1 MNTHEH
7 NDHSQTSASEITMSA
22 GRLQPIAGWPL
33 TYVAVIEGVCPGYL
47 WKLMA
52 TRPQWRH
59 AAFAALAQGIL
70 DDPEAFLNRVNGW
83 IATHGGTWNEMI
95 AEVGATLLRMRPREI
110 IEAAMGS
117 CPDGYL
123 GLLDKAGFEA
133 LAEDNYPRLHTIY
146 ASTEPAIRSRKR
158 CLEQLPDFQ
167 EGYLA
172 AVETLDPVLLSPGI
186 VRRYQ
191 GHEAASRLNASVS
204 MIRLLVSNADDTAIR
219 ESLER
224 EERRPFPGWFCRW
237 LQRADQPLPR
247 KLPTDG
253 IECLERVVPATA
265 RSIGQEFGNCLGRDP
280 DGLSTQMVSGVMAM
294 LAWREAGLLI
304 EIVQAED
311 DTWFVR
317 RVHARQN
324 AEVTREHMRSVREML
339 EPVGIKVMIAKSS
352 PPKLEPLLKELGSW
366 RMPLF
371 DLMDFD

>member
-1 MNTHEH
+1 MEIHDD
-7 NDHSQTSASEITMSA
+7 NDRAQHDARDEVNMPK
-22 GRLQPIAGWPL
+22 GRIQPLSGWPL
-33 TYVAVIEGVCPGYL
+33 TKHLGLIEQVNSGFL
-47 WKLMA
+47 WKVLH
-52 TRPQWRH
+52 TRHQWRH
-59 AAFAALAQGIL
+59 AAFAAFTQGIL
-70 DDPEAFLNRVNGW
+70 DDPEPFLNRVHGW
-83 IATHGGTWNEMI
+83 IATHGTWNEMI

-123 GLLDKAGFEA
+123 GLLDKCGFEA
-133 LAEDNYPRLHTIY
+133 LAEDVYARLHSTF
-146 ASTEPAIRSRKR
+146 ASTDPKIRARKR

-172 AVETLDPVLLSPGI
+172 AVETLSPVLLTPGI

-191 GHEAASRLNASVS
+191 GEEAASRLNASVS

-219 ESLER
+219 DSLER
-224 EERRPFPGWFCRW
+224 EERRFPGWLTLW
-237 LQRADQPLPR
+237 LQKADRPLPL

-253 IECLERVVPATA
+253 IECLGRVTPATA
-265 RSIGQEFGNCLGRDP
+265 RDVGRQMQNCLGRDP
-280 DGLSTQMVSGVMAM
+280 EGLSTKMLSGIFA
-294 LAWREAGLLI
+294 LLWWREAGLLI

-311 DTWFVR
+311 DSWFVR

-352 PPKLEPLLKELGSW
+352 PPELEPLLQELGSW

>member
-1 MNTHEH
+1 MNIHEN
-7 NDHSQTSASEITMSA
+7 NDHSQASASEITMSA

-52 TRPQWRH
+52 TRPQWRA
-59 AAFAALAQGIL
+59 AAFAAFTQGIIN
-70 DDPEAFLNRVNGW
+70 DPEKFLNRVHGW
-83 IATHGGTWNEMI
+83 IAPHGTWNEMI

-123 GLLDKAGFEA
+123 GLLDKCGFEA
-133 LAEDNYPRLHTIY
+133 LPEDTYLRLHAIFG
-146 ASTEPAIRSRKR
+146 STDPKIRARKR

-191 GHEAASRLNASVS
+191 GQEAASRLNASVS
-204 MIRLLVSNADDTAIR
+204 MIRLLVSTADDTAIR
-219 ESLER
+219 DSLER
-224 EERRPFPGWFCRW
+224 EERRFPGWFTRW

-247 KLPTDG
+247 TLPTD
-253 IECLERVVPATA
+253 CLDFLERVTPATA
-265 RSIGQEFGNCLGRDP
+265 RAVGREMGNCLGRDP
-280 DGLSTQMVSGVMAM
+280 QGLSTQMLSSVMA
-294 LAWREAGLLI
+294 LLFWREVGLLI

-311 DTWFVR
+311 DSWFVR

-324 AEVTREHMRSVREML
+324 AEVTREHLRAARDVLSPL
-339 EPVGIKVMIAKSS
+339 GIDVKIVKSS
-352 PPKLEPLLKELGSW
+352 PAELEPLLQELGSW